1 MKKHVWEIYIL
12 SILHVAVLFQ
22 FSVTL
27 TDTGMVHV
35 VDSLDTDH

>member
-1 MKKHVWEIYIL
+1 MKKHVWETYIL
-12 SILHVAVLFQ
+12 SILAVLFQ

-27 TDTGMVHV
+27 RDTGMV